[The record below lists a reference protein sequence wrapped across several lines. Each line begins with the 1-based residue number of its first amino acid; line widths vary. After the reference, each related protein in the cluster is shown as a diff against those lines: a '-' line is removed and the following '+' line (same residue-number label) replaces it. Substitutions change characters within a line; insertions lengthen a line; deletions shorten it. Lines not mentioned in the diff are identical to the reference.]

1 MCTGA
6 RKKTA
11 TSHFG
16 LLPILILNK
25 AVNRVEQDNIKSEGN
40 NMSQEL
46 PPCVADP
53 LAAVAELFNSAASG
67 SSEDGSDG
75 DWGVKAQFV
84 AALAQPGVLEA
95 VSEWLRSYSQKINQS
110 VG

>member
-1 MCTGA
+1 M
-6 RKKTA
+6 
-11 TSHFG
+11 
-16 LLPILILNK
+16 PILILNK